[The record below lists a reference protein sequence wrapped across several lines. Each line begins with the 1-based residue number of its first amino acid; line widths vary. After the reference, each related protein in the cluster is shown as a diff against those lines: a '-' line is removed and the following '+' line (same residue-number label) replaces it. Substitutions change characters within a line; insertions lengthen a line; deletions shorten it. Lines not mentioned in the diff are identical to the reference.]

1 MNKKTKILATNVST
15 QLDKVLWHLQKYG
28 TLTTWEAF
36 NTYRIMRLGSVIN
49 ILRNDRGYNIE
60 TENIPHTL
68 ASDSLFPNATNG
80 KGTHAKYHYKEV
92 HDTPKQKNMFE
103 KFFS

>member
-1 MNKKTKILATNVST
+1 
-15 QLDKVLWHLQKYG
+15 VLWHLQKYG

-36 NTYRIMRLGSVIN
+36 NTYRIMRLGSVID
-49 ILRNDRGYNIE
+49 ILRNKLKYNIE
-60 TENIPHTL
+60 TENIQHTL
-68 ASDSLFPNATNG
+68 ASDYLFPNARNG

-92 HDTPKQKNMFE
+92 HDTTEQKNMFD